1 MPYPAW
7 IWVLIPLT
15 AIVMKT
21 FREFIRFKAT
31 QRELGTSTGELE
43 RQVAEL
49 KKVNALLADRV
60 ENLEAIVVSQTWDA
74 VNAPH
79 TTSTERD
86 LRIASAAHRE
96 LAPPDPAEVNQ
107 QRVQQ
112 LAQRLG
118 R

>member
-1 MPYPAW
+1 MPFSPW
-7 IWVLIPLT
+7 FLLIPLT
-15 AIVMKT
+15 AILMKG
-21 FREFIRFKAT
+21 FREFLRFKAT
-31 QRELGTSTGELE
+31 QSSLGTSTQELE

-49 KKVNALLADRV
+49 KKTNALLADRV

-74 VNAPH
+74 VNLPH
-79 TTSTERD
+79 ATTTERD

-96 LAPPDPAEVNQ
+96 LAPPDPAEINQ